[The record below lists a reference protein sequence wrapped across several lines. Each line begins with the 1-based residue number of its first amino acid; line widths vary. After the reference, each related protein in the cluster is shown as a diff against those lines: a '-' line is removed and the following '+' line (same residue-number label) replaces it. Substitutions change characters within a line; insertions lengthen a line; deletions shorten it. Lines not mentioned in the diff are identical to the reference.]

1 MCVFPHNAVTV
12 QAKYGKDVPLD
23 ATAGDGGSSSSSE
36 DEEAAVSGSR
46 LLLLSFDSETLYSGI
61 MCANLVIAVILV
73 KVLINFLIS
82 VSVPEPLP
90 IH

>member
-23 ATAGDGGSSSSSE
+23 ATAGDDGSSSSSE

-46 LLLLSFDSETLYSGI
+46 LLLLSSDSKTLYSDI
-61 MCANLVIAVILV
+61 MVCQLGYSSNTR
-73 KVLINFLIS
+73 
-82 VSVPEPLP
+82 
-90 IH
+90 